1 MFGKILSPAIS
12 IMNRLPFKLKIILSV
27 SMLFLLL
34 ILPSYTIISNYIQK
48 KNLYNMQLIG
58 SSYGKLTHSLIRAV
72 QTHRGATSSYLN
84 SDTAFRDTVKSS
96 QKKIDEKVL
105 KLLEFDSK
113 HLAILENNEN
123 FTSALNK
130 LKLVSLESI
139 MLTQDIDQNFEIHT
153 NIISSITN
161 TLDEISA
168 ETHLMDSENR
178 KLNYL
183 ALTLQEKLPLIEES
197 IGQLKELTIGALIRG
212 KVSQKER
219 EEILYLYTLIRA
231 LEEDM
236 LSNRILK
243 KLTNYDQIYQATAL
257 ASAKLDKVL
266 YIAKQDIIILEMPVY
281 NSKAFFAQTTKA
293 MDAYD
298 KLYKILT
305 LSYNELTMD
314 LKERLYV
321 DFILTTVS
329 FFAIL
334 SFALYIFTAFFIS
347 IKTSLKKLQYASEM
361 ISKDKTAIQLEV
373 DTQDEIGSAILAF
386 NDMSKKLNENI
397 SFLDSYKVAIDE
409 SSLVSKT
416 DLEGVITY
424 ANRLFCDV
432 SGYSKDELIGMPH
445 KIVRHPDMPKEVF
458 RDLWETIKAKKVWHG
473 IVKNRAKNG
482 GFYIADTAIVPI
494 LNSDRDIVEYIS
506 IRHDITELE
515 KSKEEI
521 KKQKVDFLTDLPNR
535 NQLLEDLKT
544 LQTPTLLYLNIDD
557 FTGLND
563 FYGTKVGDIVLK
575 HIAKLLD
582 KTSKNIC
589 SKLYKLNT
597 DEFLLLFKEGVLTK
611 ISSQEIMNNVIDSIE
626 CEKIE
631 FSPKNF
637 ISITLCGGISFYR
650 ADQDHK
656 DLLTYAVLARK
667 MAKHSNKKFLLYDS
681 KTRLYLNYKSN
692 IECINRIK
700 KAIVENRI
708 VVYFQPI
715 IDNKTNTATKYESL
729 VRMIGENGEAISPF
743 FFLDI
748 AKKANIYTEITKIV
762 VDKTLETYKRLPQY
776 SFSINITVEDINS
789 KEISSYL
796 LNKLDTLS
804 RPENLIFE
812 ITESEEIK
820 DYLAIGEFTK
830 NIKKHGVKIAI
841 DDFGSGYANF
851 EHIIALN
858 ADFIKIDGSLIKN
871 IDKDENS
878 RIITEAIIAFSKKLG
893 SKTIAEYV
901 HNEKIQEIV
910 KSMGADFSQGFH
922 LGKPSPD
929 IA

>member
-1 MFGKILSPAIS
+1 MK
-12 IMNRLPFKLKIILSV
+12 
-27 SMLFLLL
+27 
-34 ILPSYTIISNYIQK
+34 
-48 KNLYNMQLIG
+48 
-58 SSYGKLTHSLIRAV
+58 
-72 QTHRGATSSYLN
+72 
-84 SDTAFRDTVKSS
+84 
-96 QKKIDEKVL
+96 
-105 KLLEFDSK
+105 
-113 HLAILENNEN
+113 
-123 FTSALNK
+123 
-130 LKLVSLESI
+130 
-139 MLTQDIDQNFEIHT
+139 
-153 NIISSITN
+153 
-161 TLDEISA
+161 
-168 ETHLMDSENR
+168 
-178 KLNYL
+178 
-183 ALTLQEKLPLIEES
+183 
-197 IGQLKELTIGALIRG
+197 
-212 KVSQKER
+212 
-219 EEILYLYTLIRA
+219 
-231 LEEDM
+231 
-236 LSNRILK
+236 
-243 KLTNYDQIYQATAL
+243 
-257 ASAKLDKVL
+257 
-266 YIAKQDIIILEMPVY
+266 
-281 NSKAFFAQTTKA
+281 
-293 MDAYD
+293 
-298 KLYKILT
+298 
-305 LSYNELTMD
+305 
-314 LKERLYV
+314 
-321 DFILTTVS
+321 
-329 FFAIL
+329 
-334 SFALYIFTAFFIS
+334 
-347 IKTSLKKLQYASEM
+347 
-361 ISKDKTAIQLEV
+361 
-373 DTQDEIGSAILAF
+373 
-386 NDMSKKLNENI
+386 
-397 SFLDSYKVAIDE
+397 